1 MMKKTLFSSNDNI
14 KPLHINLPLLSG
26 SMKKNEKVKLLS
38 LKLEESIRKHKVI
51 WKITRKNRIGF
62 KILLTKE
69 LWWCDE
75 IVYNDK

>member
-51 WKITRKNRIGF
+51 
-62 KILLTKE
+62 
-69 LWWCDE
+69 
-75 IVYNDK
+75 

>member
-51 WKITRKNRIGF
+51 WKINY
-62 KILLTKE
+62 KE
-69 LWWCDE
+69 
-75 IVYNDK
+75 K

>member
-1 MMKKTLFSSNDNI
+1 
-14 KPLHINLPLLSG
+14 
-26 SMKKNEKVKLLS
+26 MKKNEKVKLLS